1 MEERI
6 HSIKIFK
13 EDKVIADGSVKIDDF
28 FNTTIKDLVKNVR
41 SGDAEKEER
50 IPPFLF
56 CLPDPGPAVPAPFR
70 VFYSFPP
77 AGSVC
82 PLPHRDVRMAK
93 ISVREAF
100 FLSGG
105 GSPCRKSGILFVPE
119 S

>member
-56 CLPDPGPAVPAPFR
+56 CLFLFCYFAQ
-70 VFYSFPP
+70 PP
-77 AGSVC
+77 AAVIRSSG
-82 PLPHRDVRMAK
+82 LPSFSTAGHVVRARCG
-93 ISVREAF
+93 VR
-100 FLSGG
+100 
-105 GSPCRKSGILFVPE
+105 PCTC
-119 S
+119 